1 MANKAVTRITLEI
14 EGAEFTNLQSYTEN
28 ERILAKSV
36 KYMNKRGSAGI
47 TPEYGFSVD
56 VVLDKNTNVDFL
68 ETIEDATVVVE
79 YEGGDRVIF
88 LNVRT
93 VSIGE
98 QTANGEDEIV
108 YPVTFTAE
116 NRKTEAA

>member
-14 EGAEFTNLQSYTEN
+14 NGQEFTNLQSYTEN
-28 ERILAKSV
+28 ERIIAKSV

-47 TPEYGFSVD
+47 TPEYGFSID
-56 VVLDKNTNVDFL
+56 VVLDKNVNADFL
-68 ETIEDATVVVE
+68 EDIEDATVVIE

-93 VSIGE
+93 ISIGE
-98 QTANGEDEIV
+98 QSANGEDEIV
-108 YPVTFTAE
+108 YPVAFTAE
-116 NRKTEAA
+116 ERKAEPA

>member
-1 MANKAVTRITLEI
+1 MANKAVTRITLEVN
-14 EGAEFTNLQSYTEN
+14 GQEFTNLQSYTEN
-28 ERILAKSV
+28 ERIIAKSV

-47 TPEYGFSVD
+47 TPEYGFSID
-56 VVLDKNTNVDFL
+56 VVLDKNENADFL
-68 ETIEDATVVVE
+68 ESIEDATIVIE

-93 VSIGE
+93 ISIGE

-108 YPVTFTAE
+108 YPVAFTAE
-116 NRKTEAA
+116 ERKAEPA

>member
-1 MANKAVTRITLEI
+1 MANKAVTRITLEVN
-14 EGAEFTNLQSYTEN
+14 GQEFTNLQSYNEN
-28 ERILAKSV
+28 ERIIAKSV

-47 TPEYGFSVD
+47 TPEYGFSIN
-56 VVLDKNTNVDFL
+56 VVLDKNENADFL
-68 ETIEDATVVVE
+68 EAIEDATIVIE

-93 VSIGE
+93 ISIGE

-108 YPVTFTAE
+108 YPVAFTAE
-116 NRKTEAA
+116 ERKPEPA